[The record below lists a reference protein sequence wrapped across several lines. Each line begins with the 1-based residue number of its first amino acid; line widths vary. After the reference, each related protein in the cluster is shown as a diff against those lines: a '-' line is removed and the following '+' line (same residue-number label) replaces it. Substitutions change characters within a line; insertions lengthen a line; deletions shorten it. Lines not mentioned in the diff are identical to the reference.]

1 MPEYGFSLTRI
12 FSYKGG
18 IVDSGSNGIYDSIL
32 IRENAGQR
40 KPFFRH
46 MLRSARPA
54 GNCAS
59 RT

>member
-54 GNCAS
+54 GNCA
-59 RT
+59 